1 MEFHGLSESGLEAF
15 RSLDGAEDKM
25 LGNRERER
33 ERERERDADR
43 RAERKKDRRG
53 AYHQ

>member
-33 ERERERDADR
+33 DADR